1 MYFILEIFLTSWI
14 DPFLWL
20 KSMSTL
26 GVRKNKKQCT
36 LIFLIYCILIIGK
49 STWER
54 CNGGGIARECA
65 MFLILLYVIFA
76 TWYLFEGTLHKK
88 MIHLFMFYCIL
99 LITELSIVG
108 GYALLYPEEMD
119 GVLNNSISNTIF
131 GCLAKILQ
139 GFFCYCF
146 FGKNKAVKFFCQNKE
161 RLSLILMC
169 YIMLSN
175 LYLKRIVYKG
185 SSNTTLLLET
195 VFLFWYILS
204 SLLALKGKNK
214 HIWELKQKVDSNLD
228 VKRQISDIDQ
238 FRHDFSTNVFLMKN
252 LAYCKEYDKLEHYMA
267 FANVEKVK
275 LSFEHPN
282 FPVRIV
288 VSSLIHTAA
297 SAGITFAV
305 QIEVNKFGM
314 TDEDICTVFQNL
326 VMNGLDLASEIPV
339 KKAYVQL
346 EVLHD
351 DLGYTIRCRS
361 TCACEESIQQDDRKK
376 KASVALSM
384 EMVNRIIEKYG
395 GIIEKKKEKSQWKN
409 IYEREVKIQI
419 AYK

>member
-1 MYFILEIFLTSWI
+1 
-14 DPFLWL
+14 
-20 KSMSTL
+20 
-26 GVRKNKKQCT
+26 
-36 LIFLIYCILIIGK
+36 
-49 STWER
+49 
-54 CNGGGIARECA
+54 

-88 MIHLFMFYCIL
+88 MMHLFMFYCIL

-119 GVLNNSISNTIF
+119 GVLDNSISNTIF

-139 GFFCYCF
+139 GLFCYCF
-146 FGKNKAVKFFCQNKE
+146 LGKNKAVKFFCQNKE

-185 SSNTTLLLET
+185 NSNTTLLLET

-238 FRHDFSTNVFLMKN
+238 FRHDFSINVFLMKN

-275 LSFEHPN
+275 LSFKHPN
-282 FPVRIV
+282 FPVRIL

-297 SAGITFAV
+297 SAGITFAHLERV
-305 QIEVNKFGM
+305 Q
-314 TDEDICTVFQNL
+314 
-326 VMNGLDLASEIPV
+326 
-339 KKAYVQL
+339 
-346 EVLHD
+346 
-351 DLGYTIRCRS
+351 
-361 TCACEESIQQDDRKK
+361 
-376 KASVALSM
+376 
-384 EMVNRIIEKYG
+384 
-395 GIIEKKKEKSQWKN
+395 
-409 IYEREVKIQI
+409 
-419 AYK
+419 